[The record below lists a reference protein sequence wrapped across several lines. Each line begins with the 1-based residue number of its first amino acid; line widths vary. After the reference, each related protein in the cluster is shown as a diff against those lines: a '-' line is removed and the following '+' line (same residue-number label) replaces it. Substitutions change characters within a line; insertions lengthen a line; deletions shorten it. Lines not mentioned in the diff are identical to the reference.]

1 MTKKIV
7 AVAIMVA
14 LVAGA
19 FVLNGL
25 RQDDGKS
32 VLHVADETPLTVVAS
47 RPKCQEMVRIVQ
59 APGRLEPV
67 KEVEISS
74 QVVAR
79 IERMPIEEGDRVKA
93 GDLLCELDDDDFRA
107 QVESGEA
114 RVAKLRAAIRRADA
128 ELDKCRRDDDR
139 QKRLA
144 ANDATS
150 DLEVLNYRTALI
162 RAEAALEVAKQE
174 LVESEALL
182 RSAKEKLRE
191 TTIVSPIDGVVASL
205 QAKEGEVVVTGTM
218 NNPGTVIMV
227 VCDLS
232 KMQVRTYIDE
242 TDVALVRR
250 DQPARIY
257 LQSDSD
263 TSFPGRV
270 FRIAPKGTRERFR
283 DVVRFETLILVESND
298 PRIKPAMN
306 ANVEIEV
313 KRRDDALTV
322 PIEAVVYRKAADL
335 PKELRERVRRD
346 AASTTKEGAAARR
359 KAQHVKVIFCM
370 EDGRAVPKLVKT
382 GISDRQDV
390 VISEGLKP
398 DDMVITGPYRSLDRL
413 KDGRSVKLKED
424 RKPGQTDEP
433 NDAASDAQPQLKPPP
448 ADSQPSSKATSTSQ
462 AAGAGQASTRPAGGK
477 APATRKAG
485 AQ

>member
-1 MTKKIV
+1 MIKKII

-14 LVAGA
+14 LVAGV

-25 RQDDGKS
+25 RQEDGES
-32 VLHVADETPLTVVAS
+32 VLHVADETPLPVVAA
-47 RPKCQEMVRIVQ
+47 RPKRQEMVRIVQ

-79 IERMPIEEGDRVKA
+79 IERMPVEEGDRVKA

-114 RVAKLRAAIRRADA
+114 RVAKLRAAIRRAQA
-128 ELDKCRRDDDR
+128 ELEKCQRDDER

-150 DLEVLNYRTALI
+150 KLEILNYRTALI
-162 RAEAALEVAKQE
+162 GAEAALEVAKQE
-174 LVESEALL
+174 LVEAEALL
-182 RSAKEKLRE
+182 QSAKEKLQE

-232 KMQVRTYIDE
+232 KMQVRAYIDE

-270 FRIAPKGTRERFR
+270 FRIAPKGTREQFR
-283 DVVRFETLILVESND
+283 DVVRFETLIMVESTD

-322 PIEAVVYRKAADL
+322 PIEAVVYRRAADL
-335 PKELRERVRRD
+335 PKELRERALRD
-346 AASTTKEGAAARR
+346 AAGTTKEGVAARR

-370 EDGRAVPKLVKT
+370 EGDRAVPKLVKT

-390 VISEGLKP
+390 VITEGLKP

-424 RKPGQTDEP
+424 HKPGQTEEP
-433 NDAASDAQPQLKPPP
+433 NDVASDAQPKPPP
-448 ADSQPSSKATSTSQ
+448 ADSQSTSKAATT
-462 AAGAGQASTRPAGGK
+462 STRPASSS

-485 AQ
+485 DT